1 MDKDKWEITGHS
13 MTRLS
18 GTIKHAECVSR
29 AVVEKNEALNARH
42 NSSEVMRIHGRILD
56 KEMEWSLKLYFELVS
71 FVDRMGEIN
80 EELLSR

>member
-1 MDKDKWEITGHS
+1 MIRWGLKFSGAYHSKKEVFGESMDKDKWEITGLS
-13 MTRLS
+13 MTRLN

-56 KEMEWSLKLYFELVS
+56 KGMK
-71 FVDRMGEIN
+71 
-80 EELLSR
+80 